1 MRQSRYSLISP
12 DVGSCTPNLVG
23 LYLRVGEIS
32 VALQMNFLTAMVKN
46 ALNRHRSPVRV
57 VKSIS
62 ETMRTVHVTFT

>member
-32 VALQMNFLTAMVKN
+32 VALQMNFLTAMVKMPLIVIE
-46 ALNRHRSPVRV
+46 AP
-57 VKSIS
+57 
-62 ETMRTVHVTFT
+62 